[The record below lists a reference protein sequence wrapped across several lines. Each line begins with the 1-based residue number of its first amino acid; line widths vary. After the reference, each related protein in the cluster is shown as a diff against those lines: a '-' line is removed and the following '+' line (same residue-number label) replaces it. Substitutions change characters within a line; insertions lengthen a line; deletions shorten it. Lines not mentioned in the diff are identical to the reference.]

1 MAEIENVKKKN
12 LIRRINNL
20 SQNKINALENYLD
33 KIEQSNNSKEEI
45 LSFAGIFKDFDDD
58 FFSELTNELHYNR
71 KSGRARIE

>member
-1 MAEIENVKKKN
+1 MAGIENVKKKN

-33 KIEQSNNSKEEI
+33 TIEQSNNSKEEI
-45 LSFAGIFKDFDDD
+45 LSFTGIFKEFDDD

-71 KSGRARIE
+71 KSGRTRIE